1 MDTTGTKHTNQI
13 SIKFITKLMENNSCS
28 DNWILLGA
36 EVKVVTHE
44 NGETREVY
52 HTFPPQ
58 DVTKEEL
65 LMSILNM
72 CVSNYHFTFDEEIN
86 YDDYI

>member
-1 MDTTGTKHTNQI
+1 MKHTNKI
-13 SIKFITKLMENNSCS
+13 TIKFIHKTVPDLMCYGYDVEHHY
-28 DNWILLGA
+28 GA

-72 CVSNYHFTFDEEIN
+72 CVSNYHFTFDEEVE
-86 YDDYI
+86 YDEHI